1 MGMGK
6 DVILPKFNY
15 VNERL
20 VSVSA
25 PINDVI
31 KILLC
36 FSLRAFSLLKISKA
50 QEYNLRI
57 NIREIK
63 TNEITFKAKRTKHKE
78 VLKVNTS
85 SGHKNAHCPRPI
97 NQGIR

>member
-1 MGMGK
+1 MRTHKKTSRQLKVSDVIMGMGK

-36 FSLRAFSLLKISKA
+36 FSLRAFSRLKISKA

-63 TNEITFKAKRTKHKE
+63 TNEIKTNRI
-78 VLKVNTS
+78 S
-85 SGHKNAHCPRPI
+85 DRPRI
-97 NQGIR
+97 ES

>member
-1 MGMGK
+1 MRPHKKTSRQLKVNDVIMGMGK

-15 VNERL
+15 ENERL
-20 VSVSA
+20 VSDSA

-36 FSLRAFSLLKISKA
+36 FSLRAFSRRLNISKA

-57 NIREIK
+57 NMREIK
-63 TNEITFKAKRTKHKE
+63 ANEIKFKAKRTKHK
-78 VLKVNTS
+78 
-85 SGHKNAHCPRPI
+85 
-97 NQGIR
+97 